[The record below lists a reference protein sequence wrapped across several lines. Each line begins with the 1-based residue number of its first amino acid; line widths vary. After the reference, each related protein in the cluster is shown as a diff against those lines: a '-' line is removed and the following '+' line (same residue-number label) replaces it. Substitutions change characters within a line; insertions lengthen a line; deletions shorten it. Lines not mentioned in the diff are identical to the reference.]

1 MRVLHLVSGNRWT
14 GAASP
19 AFFEVVALR
28 ETGVDALYAY
38 VGGYNL
44 QDRIGHLT
52 WALPMI
58 EKRQNPASFL
68 RNADHLT
75 EFVRRESVDLIHAH
89 LTHDHSLAI
98 WAARGTRAQVI
109 RTFHSHRA
117 FRRSLLTRL
126 MIRQTTAVCA
136 VNATFL
142 TNPLLSDRSPA
153 FTPPPIDHRIFT
165 PGADTARAFYEL
177 TRATTVVGVIGKIVE
192 GRGFEDAIQTF
203 RLIREKRPGA
213 KLMVVGKGAHRPA
226 LERLTHDNGTAGDV
240 IWTGYQ
246 DGGLVPHFR
255 AMDVLLFTAT
265 GSDEGH
271 RATTEAM
278 ACGTPVAAFPVRGV
292 HELFGDLAGDLI
304 APHPTHRSLAAK
316 AVEILERRDQLTDRC
331 ISLTAR
337 FDLRQTAARLASVY
351 QHALQEHA
359 PRPHA
364 ELR

>member
-19 AFFEVVALR
+19 AFFEAVALR
-28 ETGVDALYAY
+28 ETGVEALYAY

-44 QDRIGHLT
+44 QDRIGHLP

-68 RNADHLT
+68 RNANRLSD
-75 EFVRRESVDLIHAH
+75 FVRKEGVDLVHAH
-89 LTHDHSLAI
+89 LTHDHSLALWI
-98 WAARGTRAQVI
+98 ARGTPTQVV
-109 RTFHSHRA
+109 RTFHSHRG
-117 FRRSLLTRL
+117 FRRNMLTRL
-126 MIRQTTAVCA
+126 MIRQTAAICVI
-136 VNATFL
+136 NATFRSH
-142 TNPLLSDRSPA
+142 PLVRARAPM

-165 PGADTARAFYEL
+165 PGPETARAFYGL
-177 TRATTVVGVIGKIVE
+177 SGATKVIGVIGKIAP

-203 RLIREKRPGA
+203 QIIRERLPGA
-213 KLMVVGKGAHRPA
+213 KLMVVGKGSHRPA
-226 LERLTHDNGTAGDV
+226 LERLTRANGTAGDV

-278 ACGTPVAAFPVRGV
+278 ACGTPVAAWPIPGV
-292 HELFGDLAGDLI
+292 ADLLGDLSKELVAGRS
-304 APHPTHRSLAAK
+304 THESLAQK
-316 AVEILERRDQLTDRC
+316 AVDLVGRHADLSERC
-331 ISLTAR
+331 VEWTAR
-337 FDLRQTAARLASVY
+337 FDLRQTASRL
-351 QHALQEHA
+351 HAAYAAALES
-359 PRPHA
+359 RSRA
-364 ELR
+364 ETRR

>member
-19 AFFEVVALR
+19 AFFETVALR
-28 ETGVDALYAY
+28 ESGVEALYAY

-44 QDRIGHLT
+44 QDRIGHLP

-68 RNADHLT
+68 RNGELIADY
-75 EFVRRESVDLIHAH
+75 VRREGIDLVHAH
-89 LTHDHSLAI
+89 LTHDHSLAL
-98 WAARGTRAQVI
+98 WVARATRVPVV
-109 RTFHSHRA
+109 RTFHSHRG
-117 FRRSLLTRL
+117 FRRNLLSRL
-126 MIRQTTAVCA
+126 MIRQTAAICA

-142 TNPLLSDRSPA
+142 SHPLIASRAPV

-165 PGADTARAFYEL
+165 PGPETARAFYGL
-177 TRATTVVGVIGKIVE
+177 PHDATVIGVIGKITE

-203 RLIREKRPGA
+203 RLVREAHPGA
-213 KLMVVGKGAHRPA
+213 KLMIVGKGAHRPA
-226 LERLTHDNGTAGDV
+226 LERLSRINGTAGDV

-278 ACGTPVAAFPVRGV
+278 ACGTPVAAWPIPGVR
-292 HELFGDLAGDLI
+292 ELLGDLGTDLV
-304 APHPTHRSLAAK
+304 AEQSTHASLAAK
-316 AVEILERRDQLTDRC
+316 ASELLDRRQQLSERCVEST
-331 ISLTAR
+331 SR
-337 FDLRQTAARLASVY
+337 FDLRLTADRLKGAYSIAARPAAVLRES
-351 QHALQEHA
+351 
-359 PRPHA
+359 PRS
-364 ELR
+364 